1 MYPDLVRPAKIPAGG
16 QFWGWLLLFL
26 ALDIVTIVCNV
37 LFGARVLARHPR
49 NISAQI
55 AALIAFNTICHIV
68 LSRYEY
74 GYWIAAP
81 YQFHV
86 GDWAPALNFARNL
99 TPGLFMVLCFTLFAD
114 RQRFPRWLIALFA
127 FEALL
132 EGPGRWFLPL
142 SGVPGDLELRVLPAI
157 LQTVFAGFSLC
168 WSLANWS
175 GDLVE
180 TRLRAR
186 IVLASVIA
194 LNIIGSSLLLRLLA
208 QDSIANYYGH
218 VALTAVNLAVLVFLL
233 VFLSDGSLAV
243 PLEKKPAAARPLPS
257 LPQSD
262 PALARLAQLLER
274 DHIYRRPSLTL
285 KDLADAMQLPEYR
298 LRKLIHER
306 LGYQNFNAF
315 LHDCR
320 IRDAC
325 RQLRDPAMKRVPILT
340 IALSTGYQSI
350 NTFNRGFREVMGMTP
365 SAYRSQDQAQELPGK
380 ISPQST

>member
-1 MYPDLVRPAKIPAGG
+1 M
-16 QFWGWLLLFL
+16 LFL
-26 ALDIVTIVCNV
+26 ALDIVTIVCNL

-55 AALIAFNTICHIV
+55 AALIAFNGICHIV
-68 LSRYEY
+68 LSRQEY

-86 GDWAPALNFARNL
+86 DDWAPALNFARNL

-114 RQRFPRWLIALFA
+114 RQRFPRWLIALFV

-132 EGPGRWFLPL
+132 EGPARWFLPL
-142 SGVPGDLELRVLPAI
+142 NGVLSTLELRVIPAI
-157 LQTVFAGFSLC
+157 LQIIFAGFSLY

-180 TRLRAR
+180 TRLRTR

-194 LNIIGSSLLLRLLA
+194 LNIIGSTLLRVLA

-218 VALTAVNLAVLVFLL
+218 VALTAVSLAILVFLL
-233 VFLSDGSLAV
+233 VFLSDESLAV
-243 PLEKKPAAARPLPS
+243 PLETKRAPARHLPSVS

-262 PALARLAQLLER
+262 PALAKLVELLER
-274 DHIYRRPSLTL
+274 EHIYRRPSLTL

-315 LHDCR
+315 LHDYR

-325 RQLRDPAMKRVPILT
+325 RQLRDPAMKRIPILT
-340 IALSTGYQSI
+340 IALSTGYQSV
-350 NTFNRGFREVMGMTP
+350 NTFNRGFREVMGMPP
-365 SAYRSQDQAQELPGK
+365 SAYRSLEGEEAHELSGK

>member
-1 MYPDLVRPAKIPAGG
+1 
-16 QFWGWLLLFL
+16 LLFL

-157 LQTVFAGFSLC
+157 LQTVFAGFSLY

>member
-1 MYPDLVRPAKIPAGG
+1 
-16 QFWGWLLLFL
+16 LLFL
-26 ALDIVTIVCNV
+26 ALDTVTIVCNV
-37 LFGARVLARHPR
+37 LFGARVLTRHPR

-55 AALIAFNTICHIV
+55 AALIAFNTTCHIV
-68 LSRYEY
+68 LSRQEY

-86 GDWAPALNFARNL
+86 GDWAPVLNFARNL

-142 SGVPGDLELRVLPAI
+142 NGVLGNLELRVIPAI
-157 LQTVFAGFSLC
+157 LQTIFAGFSLY

-180 TRLRAR
+180 TRLRVR

-194 LNIIGSSLLLRLLA
+194 LNMIGSSLLLRVLA
-208 QDSIANYYGH
+208 QNSIANYYGH
-218 VALTAVNLAVLVFLL
+218 VALTAVNLAILVFLL
-233 VFLSDGSLAV
+233 VFLSDESLAV
-243 PLEKKPAAARPLPS
+243 PLETKQAPTRPLPS
-257 LPQSD
+257 ASLPESD
-262 PALARLAQLLER
+262 PALAKLVELLER
-274 DHIYRRPSLTL
+274 DHIYRRPILTL

-306 LGYQNFNAF
+306 LGYQNFNVF
-315 LHDCR
+315 LHDYR

-350 NTFNRGFREVMGMTP
+350 NTFNRGFREVMGMPP
-365 SAYRSQDQAQELPGK
+365 SAYRSLGGEKAQELSGK

>member
-1 MYPDLVRPAKIPAGG
+1 M
-16 QFWGWLLLFL
+16 
-26 ALDIVTIVCNV
+26 
-37 LFGARVLARHPR
+37 LARHPR

-68 LSRYEY
+68 LSRQEY

-86 GDWAPALNFARNL
+86 GAWAPVLNFARNL

-114 RQRFPRWLIALFA
+114 RQRFPHWLIALFA
-127 FEALL
+127 FEAIL
-132 EGPGRWFLPL
+132 EGPIRWFLPL
-142 SGVPGDLELRVLPAI
+142 NGALGNLELRVTPGI
-157 LQTVFAGFSLC
+157 LQAIFAGVSLY

-180 TRLRAR
+180 SRLRAR

-194 LNIIGSSLLLRLLA
+194 LNMIGSSLLLRILA

-218 VALTAVNLAVLVFLL
+218 VALTAVNLAILIFLL
-233 VFLSDGSLAV
+233 VFLSDESLAV
-243 PLEKKPAAARPLPS
+243 PLERKQALARPLLSAS
-257 LPQSD
+257 LAEPD
-262 PALARLAQLLER
+262 PTLAKLVQLLER
-274 DHIYRRPSLTL
+274 EHIYRRPSLSL
-285 KDLADAMQLPEYR
+285 KDLADVMQLPEYR
-298 LRKLIHER
+298 LRKLIYEG

-315 LHDCR
+315 LHDYR

-340 IALSTGYQSI
+340 IALSTGYQSV
-350 NTFNRGFREVMGMTP
+350 NTFNRGFREVMGMPP
-365 SAYRSQDQAQELPGK
+365 SAYRSLGVEEAQELFGK

>member
-1 MYPDLVRPAKIPAGG
+1 M
-16 QFWGWLLLFL
+16 
-26 ALDIVTIVCNV
+26 
-37 LFGARVLARHPR
+37 LARHPR

-68 LSRYEY
+68 LSRQEY

-86 GDWAPALNFARNL
+86 GAWAPVLNFARNL

-114 RQRFPRWLIALFA
+114 RQRFPRWLIVLFA

-142 SGVPGDLELRVLPAI
+142 DGLPGNLELRVIPTI
-157 LQTVFAGFSLC
+157 LQTIFAGFSLY

-186 IVLASVIA
+186 IMLASVIA
-194 LNIIGSSLLLRLLA
+194 LNIIGSSLLRVLA

-233 VFLSDGSLAV
+233 VFLSDESLAV
-243 PLEKKPAAARPLPS
+243 PLEAKQALARPLPLAS
-257 LPQSD
+257 LPESD
-262 PALARLAQLLER
+262 PALAKLVELLER
-274 DHIYRRPSLTL
+274 EHIYRRPNLTL
-285 KDLADAMQLPEYR
+285 KDLADAMQRPEYR
-298 LRKLIHER
+298 LRKLIHEQ

-315 LHDCR
+315 LHDYR

-325 RQLRDPAMKRVPILT
+325 SQLRDPEMRRVPILT
-340 IALSTGYQSI
+340 IALSTGYQSV

-365 SAYRSQDQAQELPGK
+365 SAYRSLDKAQLPEPPRK

>member
-1 MYPDLVRPAKIPAGG
+1 M
-16 QFWGWLLLFL
+16 LFL
-26 ALDIVTIVCNV
+26 ALDIVTIVCNA
-37 LFGARVLARHPR
+37 LFAARVLARHPR

-68 LSRYEY
+68 LSRQEY

-86 GDWAPALNFARNL
+86 GAWAPVLNFARNL
-99 TPGLFMVLCFTLFAD
+99 TPGLFMILCFTLFAD

-127 FEALL
+127 IEALL

-142 SGVPGDLELRVLPAI
+142 NGVPGDLELRVIPAF
-157 LQTVFAGFSLC
+157 LQTIFAGFSLY

-186 IVLASVIA
+186 IVLTCVIA
-194 LNIIGSSLLLRLLA
+194 LNMIGSSLLLRVLA

-218 VALTAVNLAVLVFLL
+218 VALTAVNLAILVFLL
-233 VFLSDGSLAV
+233 VFLSDESLAV
-243 PLEKKPAAARPLPS
+243 PLEKKQAPIRPLPS
-257 LPQSD
+257 APLPGSD
-262 PALARLAQLLER
+262 PELARLVELLER
-274 DHIYRRPSLTL
+274 DHIHRRPSLTL
-285 KDLADAMQLPEYR
+285 KVLADAMQLPEYR

-315 LHDCR
+315 LHDYR

-340 IALSTGYQSI
+340 IALSTGYQSV
-350 NTFNRGFREVMGMTP
+350 NTFNRGFREVMGMAP
-365 SAYRSQDQAQELPGK
+365 SAYRSMGGAEARELPGK

>member
-1 MYPDLVRPAKIPAGG
+1 
-16 QFWGWLLLFL
+16 LLFL
-26 ALDIVTIVCNV
+26 ALDIVTIVCNL

-55 AALIAFNTICHIV
+55 AALIAFNTICHIL
-68 LSRYEY
+68 LSRQEY

-86 GDWAPALNFARNL
+86 GGWAPFLNFARNL

-127 FEALL
+127 LEILL
-132 EGPGRWFLPL
+132 EGPLRWFLPL
-142 SGVPGDLELRVLPAI
+142 NGVLGDVELRILPTI
-157 LQTVFAGFSLC
+157 LQTIFAGFSLY

-186 IVLASVIA
+186 IMLVSVIA
-194 LNIIGSSLLLRLLA
+194 LNIIGSSLLRVVA

-218 VALTAVNLAVLVFLL
+218 VALTAIGLAVLVFLL
-233 VFLSDGSLAV
+233 VFLSDESLAV
-243 PLEKKPAAARPLPS
+243 PLEKKQLRPLPS
-257 LPQSD
+257 ASAD
-262 PALARLAQLLER
+262 PALARLADLLER
-274 DHIYRRPSLTL
+274 DHIYRRPTLSL
-285 KDLADAMQLPEYR
+285 KELADAIPLPEYR
-298 LRKLIHER
+298 LRKLIHES

-315 LHDCR
+315 LHDYR

-325 RQLRDPAMKRVPILT
+325 RQLRDPAMARVPILT
-340 IALSTGYQSI
+340 IALSCGYQSV
-350 NTFNRGFREVMGMTP
+350 NTFNRGFREVMGITP
-365 SAYRSQDQAQELPGK
+365 SAYRSQDQAPELPGK

>member
-1 MYPDLVRPAKIPAGG
+1 M
-16 QFWGWLLLFL
+16 LFL
-26 ALDIVTIVCNV
+26 ALDIVTIGCNV

-68 LSRYEY
+68 LSRQEY

-86 GDWAPALNFARNL
+86 GDWAPVLNFARNL

-127 FEALL
+127 FEAFL

-142 SGVPGDLELRVLPAI
+142 NGVPGDLELRILPAI
-157 LQTVFAGFSLC
+157 LQTIFAGFSLY

-194 LNIIGSSLLLRLLA
+194 LNIIGSSLLRVLA

-218 VALTAVNLAVLVFLL
+218 VALTAVNLAILIFLL
-233 VFLSDGSLAV
+233 VFLSDDSLAV
-243 PLEKKPAAARPLPS
+243 PLETKRAPVHPLASTPE
-257 LPQSD
+257 SD
-262 PALARLAQLLER
+262 PALAKLRELLER
-274 DHIYRRPSLTL
+274 EYIYRRPSLTL
-285 KDLADAMQLPEYR
+285 RDLADAMQLPEYR

-315 LHDCR
+315 LHDYR

-340 IALSTGYQSI
+340 IALSTGYQSV

-365 SAYRSQDQAQELPGK
+365 SAYRSLDRTPELPGK